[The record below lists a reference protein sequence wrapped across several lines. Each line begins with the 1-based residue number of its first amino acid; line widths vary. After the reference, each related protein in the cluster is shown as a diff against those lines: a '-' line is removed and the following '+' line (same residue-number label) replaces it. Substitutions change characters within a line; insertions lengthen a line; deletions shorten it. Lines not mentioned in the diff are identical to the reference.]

1 MQKNKK
7 IVYLNDK
14 SNKEKNIKSILIEYL
29 IKKLNKE
36 QIPF

>member
-14 SNKEKNIKSILIEYL
+14 YNKEKNIRDILIEYL
-29 IKKLNKE
+29 IKKLNKD
-36 QIPF
+36 QISF